1 MLILAIVWQLC
12 RLHALQLIGSKTE
25 QDLLNWVSETEY
37 VTAFNDAKF
46 ADGTLLLKLCAQ
58 VDASVVDQNLIRT
71 GGSEEDKELNAKYAI
86 AIARKLGAVL
96 FLVWNDIPERN
107 KKMILLYVCA
117 LYDLK
122 HNNC

>member
-1 MLILAIVWQLC
+1 MLKVIHKLNDKAVDWSKVAKQPKNVFDRINNCNEVVNAGKRLAGVKIQGIGGYDIQEGNKMLILAIVWQLC

-58 VDASVVDQNLIRT
+58 VDASVVD
-71 GGSEEDKELNAKYAI
+71 
-86 AIARKLGAVL
+86 
-96 FLVWNDIPERN
+96 
-107 KKMILLYVCA
+107 
-117 LYDLK
+117 
-122 HNNC
+122 